1 MKQPILATI
10 LLAILGATASTSA
23 AQNNLPDDVRAM
35 AKKVM
40 MPVVLKAPGME
51 NVKVV
56 ENLKYTKS
64 DDPNVLMDIYI
75 PPDLSENEKR
85 PAVIFL
91 HGGAKTDYTPKDWGV
106 YTSWG
111 RLIAA
116 SGFVGV
122 TFTHRLEYPNASLEK
137 AATDVRDAI
146 NYVRSNADKYHID
159 KERICL
165 IAYSAGGPLLT
176 LAMRGDMPFVRCL
189 VGFYAFMDIQ
199 QSDYRKTE
207 KLETVKSFSPITYL
221 QTDASKIPPMFIAR
235 AGHDEVPTMLDSID
249 RFVNEAL
256 ARNIALTF
264 LNHPQGV
271 HGFDNQND
279 DDRSREII
287 RTAIEF
293 VRLHLGNE
301 NLK

>member
-1 MKQPILATI
+1 MRLHI
-10 LLAILGATASTSA
+10 LLGIAFVVFAATAGTST

-40 MPVVLKAPGME
+40 MPVVLKVPGMDR
-51 NVKVV
+51 VKVV

-64 DDPNVLMDIYI
+64 DDPNVLMDIYV

-91 HGGAKTDYTPKDWGV
+91 HGGAETDYTPKDWGV

-111 RLIAA
+111 RLTAA

-137 AATDVRDAI
+137 AAADVRDAI
-146 NYVRSNADKYHID
+146 KYVRENADKYQVD
-159 KERICL
+159 KDRVCL

-207 KLETVKSFSPITYL
+207 KPETVNFFSPITYL
-221 QTDASKIPPMFIAR
+221 QTDANKIPPMFIAR

-249 RFVNEAL
+249 RFINEAL
-256 ARNIALTF
+256 ARNIALSF
-264 LNHPQGV
+264 ANHPEGV
-271 HGFDNQND
+271 HGFDNQNN

-293 VRLHLGNE
+293 IRLHLG
-301 NLK
+301 KKI